1 MTDTNPTRARAAKYK
16 KAFDD
21 VIGDPFSPYDTHGY
35 YGALKHRSL
44 LSATKNN
51 FGESKATVYPA
62 KPNIVDFCVDVER
75 VIQSVL
81 GDDHGLLRD
90 FITTYVMEQ
99 GGEVLLTQQERSYI
113 EQRMG
118 KLFTVRGISPVTRY
132 FSYIRK

>member
-1 MTDTNPTRARAAKYK
+1 MTDTNPTRARAAKNK
-16 KAFDD
+16 QAFDD

-51 FGESKATVYPA
+51 FGEGKATVYPA

-75 VIQSVL
+75 VIMHVL
-81 GDDHGLLRD
+81 GDDPGLLRD
-90 FITTYVMEQ
+90 FVATYVLEQ
-99 GGEVLLTQQERSYI
+99 PGILITQQERSYM

-118 KLFTVRGISPVTRY
+118 RLFTARGISPVTRY